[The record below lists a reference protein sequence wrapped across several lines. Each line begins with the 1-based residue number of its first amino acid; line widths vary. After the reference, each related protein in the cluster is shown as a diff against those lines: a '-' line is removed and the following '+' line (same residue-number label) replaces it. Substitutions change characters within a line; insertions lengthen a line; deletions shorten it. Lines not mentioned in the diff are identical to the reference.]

1 VLVEKQFRPLFAA
14 LLMSFIAF
22 GACVTIIGA
31 TVPDIVR
38 GFEWSYTAMGLLLSS
53 GSMAYFIA
61 AFASGIL
68 IRKLGARRMIVGG
81 LILQAAGLVG
91 FATMPQLWANI
102 PFYVMLGLGQGAM
115 EVVINH
121 SVARM
126 EPGGKSRAM
135 NLMHAAFTVGAIL
148 GPLLLVALVAAGMNW
163 ATIYRLMAL
172 VTLVMAVAL
181 SRTPFGRL
189 ATEEEHAEGG
199 PGMLH
204 LLSRPL
210 MIMCTLLLLLYVGAE
225 LGVSSWVSEY
235 YVTVL
240 RQAKSTGAVM
250 VAVFWVGLLIGRL
263 ALSYGY
269 HGHRQAELL
278 FVLGVICAAGLLF
291 ATHMSDPWL
300 AGAGFF
306 VAGLGYS
313 AMYPL
318 VIVLVAERFKRASS
332 IAVGVVTMGGGLG
345 SFTFPFIMGAVS
357 DRYGLPFGFWFYA
370 AVNVLMVVLTVAII
384 CHVRSLGSQN
394 RHDAS
399 GTHRPDAPR

>member
-1 VLVEKQFRPLFAA
+1 MLVEKQFRPLFTVM
-14 LLMSFIAF
+14 LISFVAF
-22 GACVTIIGA
+22 GASVTIVGA
-31 TVPDIVR
+31 TVPNIVR
-38 GFEWSYTAMGLLLSS
+38 GFKWSYTAMGLLLSS
-53 GSMAYFIA
+53 GSMAYLAA
-61 AFASGIL
+61 AFISGIL
-68 IRKLGARRMIVGG
+68 IQRLGTQRVIVGG
-81 LILQAAGLVG
+81 LILQTVGLAG
-91 FATMPQLWANI
+91 FATTPHLWANS

-121 SVARM
+121 SMVRM

-135 NLMHAAFTVGAIL
+135 NLMHASFTVGAIL
-148 GPLLLVALVAAGMNW
+148 GPLLLVALVAIGAGW

-172 VTLVMAVAL
+172 ATLVMAVAL
-181 SRTPFGRL
+181 ARTPFGRL
-189 ATEEEHAEGG
+189 ATEEEHPDGG
-199 PGMLH
+199 PGVLH

-210 MIMCTLLLLLYVGAE
+210 LMLSALLLLLYVGAE

-250 VAVFWVGLLIGRL
+250 VAVFWLGLLIGRL

-278 FVLGVICAAGLLF
+278 FVLAAICAAGLLF
-291 ATHMSDPWL
+291 ALRMNDPWL
-300 AGAGFF
+300 AGVGFF

-313 AMYPL
+313 ATYPL
-318 VIVLVAERFKRASS
+318 VIVLVGEHFKRRRS

-357 DRYGLPFGFWFYA
+357 DRYGLPYGFWFYA
-370 AVNVLMVVLTVAII
+370 AINVVMVVLTVAVI
-384 CHVRSLGSQN
+384 CRVRSIG
-394 RHDAS
+394 RGKRA
-399 GTHRPDAPR
+399 